1 MAWRLFKARS
11 ARRRGAVCTA
21 ARRRALP
28 IMDGD
33 GSSTFVCMFFA
44 NTCTSASGPYKNP
57 AGAFTGRRA
66 YGVVPARSN
75 SPLRSKASMTA
86 SRVPDASDVLDATIT
101 CAHAKGHHVA
111 VSTRACD
118 GVLLLYLCS
127 SFCSLATRAWVC
139 FGVCCECECECE
151 CECIILCLGT
161 FPRACKAV
169 ARAAAVVETSLLL
182 HVPVSWCARTVCST
196 MTTMQPASAKLAKTH
211 TAVLAAC
218 GVIAFTTHAASKIR
232 HPAAKACTR
241 CPASVPSAFF
251 RNFFC
256 GVAVDMR
263 LQQKTPR
270 RGHPGYPQA
279 PTPRFVRRGTKMH
292 TQQM

>member
-1 MAWRLFKARS
+1 MPNMACRLFKARS

-21 ARRRALP
+21 ARRRALSM
-28 IMDGD
+28 MDGD
-33 GSSTFVCMFFA
+33 GSSTFVVFIVFFA

-75 SPLRSKASMTA
+75 SPLRSNVSITA

-111 VSTRACD
+111 VSTRTCD
-118 GVLLLYLCS
+118 GELLLYLCS
-127 SFCSLATRAWVC
+127 SFCSLATKAWVC
-139 FGVCCECECECE
+139 FGVCE

-169 ARAAAVVETSLLL
+169 ARAAAETDMLP
-182 HVPVSWCARTVCST
+182 HVRVSCCARTVCST

-232 HPAAKACTR
+232 HPAAKPCTR
-241 CPASVPSAFF
+241 SPAGVPSAFF

-263 LQQKTPR
+263 LQQGAPR